1 MTRGIKELPVGANAG
16 ECYQAIIFEGFDVF
30 LVDRFIIRDVLRISL
45 CGGGAMHITSSFIH
59 QCSFP
64 FVTTFSVRPAVHYT
78 GCPNRCE

>member
-1 MTRGIKELPVGANAG
+1 MTREIKELPDVANAG

-64 FVTTFSVRPAVHYT
+64 FEYSFPLRPAVHYT
-78 GCPNRCE
+78 GCANKRG